1 MYWRIDQSNG
11 IRLKG
16 SYFVM
21 EKGPCNCVRDR
32 FIPNAIY
39 LVGLSKKT
47 EKPIKLRKKK
57 ITEKPNRKKKN

>member
-39 LVGLSKKT
+39 LVGFSKKT
-47 EKPIKLRKKK
+47 EKPIKLRK
-57 ITEKPNRKKKN
+57 